1 VEPAERG
8 DRRGGHPAHPL
19 LRLEPGSL
27 SLSRVLF
34 SFPASLTTN
43 DTIRHTRDY
52 VQSKEGLFAF
62 ASLDS
67 SLHVGFVP
75 TPLR

>member
-19 LRLEPGSL
+19 LRLEPGSFPFHVCF
-27 SLSRVLF
+27 SYFRV
-34 SFPASLTTN
+34 AHHTT
-43 DTIRHTRDY
+43 HTRPPHDY
-52 VQSKEGLFAF
+52 SQAKEGLFAF